1 MKLSRMKTALAIV
14 ISAAVFAAL
23 LFLIIVAAQNAG
35 SGKSLEEL
43 RAASYTLSPTLTAT
57 AQTGCLNTVENSFLS
72 AKTGVNTGAQAISA
86 DISFNKDGV
95 PVLAEKLEDVD
106 KETAV
111 TLERVLAY
119 LADKKEASMYLN
131 IKQVT
136 NMPAVEE
143 LAKKYEMT
151 NRLFYIGANKN
162 QAPFILNK
170 SPSIAIYM
178 EIEPDKNKLNDVAYC
193 TTFAESIMAFGVQ
206 GVNCD
211 GGRISKTLIDI
222 LHEYSLRVSLYNAQ
236 TEKDFYNMLA
246 LGADNIITKEPKTL
260 ITVIKAIQAKN
271 AMR

>member
-1 MKLSRMKTALAIV
+1 MKLSRMKTALAIAA
-14 ISAAVFAAL
+14 SAAVFAAL
-23 LFLIIVAAQNAG
+23 LFLIITAAQNAG

-43 RAASYTLSPTLTAT
+43 RAADYALSPTLTAT
-57 AQTGCLNTVENSFLS
+57 AQTGCLDTVENSFLS

-95 PVLAEKLEDVD
+95 PVLAARLEDAD

-111 TLERVLAY
+111 TLERVLEY
-119 LADKKEASMYLN
+119 LADKKEVSMFLN

-136 NMPAVEE
+136 NMPAVEA

-151 NRLFYIGANKN
+151 NRLFYIGADKHR
-162 QAPFILNK
+162 APFIINK
-170 SPSIAIYM
+170 SPSIGVYL
-178 EIEPDKNKLNDVAYC
+178 EIEPEKSKLNDTDYC
-193 TTFAESIMAFGVQ
+193 AALADSVMALGVQ

-211 GGRISKTLIDI
+211 GERMSQTLIDI
-222 LHEYSLRVSLYNAQ
+222 LHEYGLRVSLYNAE
-236 TEKDFYNMLA
+236 TEKDFYNLLA